1 MTNTYGNGDDSLEK
15 QPLNLPFIS
24 DAQEL
29 KNMVGESSERVR
41 NKVISFVDPH
51 VQKFI
56 AQSPL
61 FFLSTSD
68 QAGRCDVSPRGDE
81 PGFVRIFDSH
91 RLVYPERPGNR
102 RIDSLLNIV
111 SDPGVGMLFVIPGLN
126 EVLRI
131 NGTARIT
138 KDADF
143 IANMNWSGKTIG
155 AAVIVEVEEC
165 FIHCPRA
172 FNQAGLWDAET
183 WAKSEELPSVNELLQ
198 AHLKINGLN

>member
-1 MTNTYGNGDDSLEK
+1 
-15 QPLNLPFIS
+15 
-24 DAQEL
+24 
-29 KNMVGESSERVR
+29 MVGESSERVR

-56 AQSPL
+56 AKSPL

-68 QAGRCDVSPRGDE
+68 QGGKCDVSPRGDE
-81 PGFVRIFDSH
+81 PGFVRVFDSH

-102 RIDSLLNIV
+102 RIDSLLNIL

-138 KDADF
+138 KDAEF
-143 IANMNWSGKTIG
+143 IASMNWSGKTIG
-155 AAVIVEVEEC
+155 AVIIVEVEEC

-172 FNQAGLWDAET
+172 FSQAGLWEVAT
-183 WAKSEELPSVNELLQ
+183 WAKSEDLPSVSELFQ
-198 AHLKINGLN
+198 AHLRINGLN

>member
-1 MTNTYGNGDDSLEK
+1 MEK

-24 DAQEL
+24 DAKEL
-29 KNMVGESSERVR
+29 KSMVGESSERVR
-41 NKVISFVDPH
+41 NKVIPFVDSH
-51 VQKFI
+51 VQNFI
-56 AQSPL
+56 TKSPL

-68 QAGRCDVSPRGDE
+68 QDGKCDVSPRGDE
-81 PGFVRIFDSH
+81 PGFVRVFDSY

-102 RIDSLLNIV
+102 RIDSLLNIL

-138 KDADF
+138 KDEEF
-143 IANMNWSGKTIG
+143 IKSMNWEGKTIG

-172 FNQAGLWDAET
+172 FHQAGLWDAAT